1 MFLYIHICT
10 YIYIYLYVHT
20 YIYIHTSICKDTGR
34 DNQLKINFG
43 RMDYIGPGM
52 VFSEGN

>member
-1 MFLYIHICT
+1 MYIYI

-20 YIYIHTSICKDTGR
+20 YIYIYTHTSICKDTGR
-34 DNQLKINFG
+34 DNQLQINFG